1 MRPVQP
7 VFTVALLSRSG
18 RYSHPLA
25 QLVLGRKARQNRDC
39 DSATVFLKLAAE
51 SGPFPASLPQGVD
64 IALRECSTGTTV
76 PESTLF
82 RSMELASTERMNLPK
97 CQLIS

>member
-51 SGPFPASLPQGVD
+51 SGPPGSRRPVCNNAW
-64 IALRECSTGTTV
+64 TV
-76 PESTLF
+76 L
-82 RSMELASTERMNLPK
+82 
-97 CQLIS
+97 